1 MPNRYVREDA
11 IESERVNALSWQAE
25 VFFRRLI
32 NRVDD
37 FGRFTAS
44 VPLLRASIFPL
55 QLAKVSDKDVA
66 KLVKECEQCGLLA
79 TYDADGKR
87 FLALAKWEQ
96 GRAKGS
102 KYPPPP
108 ADISERLQTYV
119 YKRGHPPTNAPDS
132 DSDTHSDSDT
142 DADMKDSRG
151 FTPPKR
157 EELDLHAAKIGLP
170 AVEVDKFVAFYASK
184 NWMVGKNKMKSWHGA
199 MTGWKL
205 RWDERNGQHAS
216 AGQRGGMQ
224 PTAAE
229 RRNALIAGADA
240 TQRQAELTAERERR
254 EQQDPNWVPI

>member
-32 NRVDD
+32 NRADD

-44 VPLLRASIFPL
+44 IPLLRASIFPL
-55 QLAKVSDKDVA
+55 QLHKVNDKDVA
-66 KLVKECEQCGLLA
+66 KLLKETEDCGLLA
-79 TYDADGKR
+79 TYEAEGKR

-108 ADISERLQTYV
+108 ENIRERLQTYV
-119 YKRGHPPTNAPDS
+119 YKRPGMSTDVPDS
-132 DSDTHSDSDT
+132 DSDTNSDADT
-142 DADMKDSRG
+142 DADMKDSRR
-151 FTPPKR
+151 FTPPIR
-157 EELDLHAAKIGLP
+157 EELDMHAAKIGLP
-170 AVEVDKFVAFYASK
+170 AVEVDKFVAFYVSK
-184 NWMVGKNKMKSWHGA
+184 NWMVGKTKMKSWQGA

-205 RWDERNGQHAS
+205 RWEERNGHAN
-216 AGQRGGMQ
+216 AGSRGGWQ

-254 EQQDPNWVPI
+254 EQQDPDWVPI